1 MINRRI
7 LFYGLLLCLL
17 ATAIQ
22 GFSQDIKITS
32 GFLKDSIKIGE
43 PTGFYLTAKY
53 PSELTILFPDSTF
66 DFTPFEYE
74 SKQYFPTRTNQSESV
89 DSVVYYLSTF
99 EIDSILYLSLPVY
112 QVNDQDCTVVNS
124 SNERIYL
131 TLLVSAVPDS
141 VSAEQLPLKTN
152 TSYVPVFLQ
161 FNYPFAAIILGALV
175 IIVLIVVFVFG
186 KRILRFFR
194 IRKLKKN
201 HQAFI
206 EKYAQYLNMIGKRY
220 DRQEVETLLFIWKKY
235 LEKLEG
241 IPYTKMTTKETL
253 NILNEDSVGNNL
265 KAVDRAIYGNH
276 PLDMLTL
283 EGLLDFASIRF
294 TTTLDQIQHG

>member
-1 MINRRI
+1 MINRRTS
-7 LFYGLLLCLL
+7 FYGLVVYLL
-17 ATAIQ
+17 AIAVQ
-22 GFSQDIKITS
+22 GLSQDIKITS

-43 PTGFYLTAKY
+43 PTGFYLKAKY
-53 PSELTILFPDSTF
+53 PSERTILFPDSTF
-66 DFTPFEYE
+66 DFAPFEYE

-99 EIDSILYLSLPVY
+99 EIDSILYLSLPVF

-124 SNERIYL
+124 SKESIYI

-152 TSYVPVFLQ
+152 TTYVPVFLQ
-161 FNYPFAAIILGALV
+161 FNYPFAVIILGVVVVV
-175 IIVLIVVFVFG
+175 ILIVVFVFG

-206 EKYAQYLNMIGKRY
+206 QKYAQYLNMIGKRY
-220 DRQEVETLLFIWKKY
+220 DREEVETLLFLWKKY
-235 LEKLEG
+235 LEKLES

-253 NILNEDSVGNNL
+253 NTLNEDSVGNNL

-276 PLDMLTL
+276 PLEMLSL
-283 EGLLDFASIRF
+283 EGLLDFANIRF
-294 TTTLDQIQHG
+294 TNTLDKLQHG